1 MNINIFNHKRL
12 ILADKLIRF
21 SLDKKINN
29 VYLIKTIFY
38 IYESLVKGVYVSGH
52 TSANNHY
59 IPQFL
64 LKKFRI
70 PNTGLIYEYTYIKEP
85 DSVSIEKKAAQS
97 LELYTSTDKD
107 TKNKSEFIEKQLF
120 AFTLEKYASRIINE
134 VLEKDEVNLT
144 SLEQSI
150 LTTFMAFQYVR
161 TPKFF
166 YYIRI
171 TLEYLNLN
179 KGIPVEDMTKK
190 DFFKKAFFDNIYNI
204 KPNELAEFSI
214 KNDLVI
220 SNAKNLVL
228 SISIQIGNY
237 LSSVIF
243 KNDLRML
250 EAKAPAYFY
259 LSDNPANIFNIEKDR
274 SVAIFL
280 WEFGVNSLVYMPIS
294 PNRCLYYTY
303 TQDNIPSFVIGS
315 IIEVA
320 IQDSIYEYAYSDRLT
335 SQIQTKFENNETL

>member
-1 MNINIFNHKRL
+1 MFNHKRL
-12 ILADKLIRF
+12 ILADKLMRF

-29 VYLIKTIFY
+29 VYLIKAIFY
-38 IYESLVKGVYVSGH
+38 IYESLIKNVYVSGH

-64 LKKFRI
+64 LKKFKI
-70 PNTGLIYEYTYIKEP
+70 PNTGLIYEYTYFKK
-85 DSVSIEKKAAQS
+85 SKQVSIKKSAQS
-97 LELYTSTDKD
+97 LDLYTSTDKG

-120 AFTLEKYASRIINE
+120 ALTLEKYASRIINE
-134 VLEKDEVNLT
+134 ILEKDEINLT

-166 YYIRI
+166 HYVRI
-171 TLEYLNLN
+171 TLEYLHLN
-179 KGIPVEDMTKK
+179 KDISVEDMTKT
-190 DFFKKAFFDNIYNI
+190 DFFKKAFFDNFYNI
-204 KPNELAEFSI
+204 KPNQLVKFSI
-214 KNDLVI
+214 KNDLVL

-228 SISIQIGNY
+228 SISIQIGNH
-237 LSSVIF
+237 LSSIIF

-250 EAKAPAYFY
+250 EAKFPACFY

-280 WEFGVNSLVYMPIS
+280 WEFGINSLVYMPIS
-294 PNRCLYYTY
+294 PNRCLYYKY
-303 TQDNIPSFVIGS
+303 TKDDILPFIVGS
-315 IIEVA
+315 IIEAA
-320 IQDSIYEYAYSDRLT
+320 IEDSIYEYAYSDSLID
-335 SQIQTKFENNETL
+335 QVQEKFEGNTNIK